1 MSPVRKRISVFVVLF
16 LGLAGLGLTSAIALD
31 ERVIDIVSVNWA
43 GSPLLSTS
51 VDQLAVVVNTQ
62 VNASWKTFT
71 TLVGDTQDR
80 TISFVSGKVL
90 SAPISLN
97 TKMACSGSAAA
108 NFISLVRDE
117 AYKRLGISDYSK
129 RYLIITAPKAGC
141 VWSGRTPLG
150 TPASRSGTLVLH
162 DSGDAFV
169 IVHELGHTFGLG
181 HTNFLRCD
189 DGKKDGAWGD
199 VCKAVE
205 YGGSIDVM
213 GNVSTDSPLNT
224 YHQWRL
230 GLLDSTQ
237 VKQVWQSETV
247 NLVPSDFAQ
256 GLRALYI
263 RDGNAAYW
271 IEYRRSLNGVGYKP
285 GLVIFRIDP
294 PPIASVVSPNPEDV
308 AASEFDEGLGT
319 DVWML
324 NLDSYH
330 YSTSRSQ
337 GGSMTALTA
346 TTYSG
351 KFSFSASATEGGAMV
366 SVQSKPD
373 TTPPPVPPV
382 IPFAD
387 WRFPSIE
394 ITKAGYADG
403 ETAIASFQA
412 LIDGHVEDLPKTT
425 TYNWRPTYLNP
436 FTPPIVVHARDL
448 PEGVYSFALRAIDV
462 AGNKSDWSPAM
473 KVAIDRGR
481 PTVTNGFNVVAVSGD
496 QISLAWSGAQD
507 AGSGLCLTNL
517 VNSDGVILQSSAAK
531 AAPIIKVIDG
541 KALNVSAQLFDC
553 IGNGITGDLSVTNL
567 LTPAEKS
574 SRTGNWSSAGPN
586 YGTGAL
592 KCSGKCTASFSVQ
605 ARFDVLVGTGATT
618 VSVGAKT
625 LASIGDSKIS
635 KLRIGANID
644 SGLGRKTVRV
654 SGNNFVLVGLA
665 SVKASFTNTK
675 DLDRQPAVIDS
686 SLKDAKQVALSK
698 FGFNANDFSQEW
710 TVLPIDGGTTLIDPS
725 LDLCNGVYPSER
737 NRIERRQV
745 IATKIESPYSF
756 LSTEVVRYSSA
767 AAAQAAQRE
776 LVSVLTKCQIEKG
789 FKDALGGQTPYL
801 FSEIK
806 TLPQGLVSENSRA
819 FIRAQI
825 GAGNQ
830 ARQLFGIYQF
840 NGEFLTGLYVMKASE
855 TAFSD
860 TQIST
865 WLQMALNLAN
875 RLRVNAS

>member
-1 MSPVRKRISVFVVLF
+1 MRKRISVFVVLF
-16 LGLAGLGLTSAIALD
+16 FGLAGVGLTPAIALD

-43 GSPLLSTS
+43 GSPLLTTS
-51 VDQLAVVVNTQ
+51 VDQIAVVVNTQ

-80 TISFVSGKVL
+80 AISFVSGKVL

-117 AYKRLGISDYSK
+117 AYKRLGISDYSQ

-150 TPASRSGTLVLH
+150 TPTSRSGTLVLH

-237 VKQVWQSETV
+237 VKQVWQSERV

-263 RDGNAAYW
+263 RDGSAAYW
-271 IEYRRSLNGVGYKP
+271 VEYRRSLNGVGYKP

-308 AASEFDEGLGT
+308 AASEFGEGLGT

-330 YSTSRSQ
+330 YSSSRSQ

-351 KFSFSASATEGGAMV
+351 KFSFSAIATESGATV

-394 ITKAGYADG
+394 ITKAGYGDG

-412 LIDGHVEDLPKTT
+412 LIDGHIEELPKTIAE
-425 TYNWRPTYLNP
+425 NWRPTYLNP

-473 KVAIDRGR
+473 RVTIDRGR
-481 PTVTNGFNVVAVSGD
+481 PTVTNGFNVVAINGE

-507 AGSGLCLTNL
+507 VGSGLCLTNL
-517 VNSDGVILQSSAAK
+517 VNSDGVILQSSTAK
-531 AAPIIKVIDG
+531 AAPIIKVTNSI
-541 KALNVSAQLFDC
+541 ALNVNAQLFDC

-574 SRTGNWSSAGPN
+574 SRTGNWSSAGAT
-586 YGTGAL
+586 YETGAL

-605 ARFDVLVGTGATT
+605 GRFDVLVGTGAMTI
-618 VSVGAKT
+618 SMGAKT
-625 LASIGDSKIS
+625 LASISDSKFA

-644 SGLGRKTVRV
+644 SGLGRRTVRV
-654 SGNNFVLVGLA
+654 SGNNFVLIGLA

-675 DLDRQPAVIDS
+675 DFDRQPAVIDS
-686 SLKDAKQVALSK
+686 SLKDVKQVALSK

-737 NRIERRQV
+737 NRFERRQV
-745 IATKIESPYSF
+745 IATKIDSPYSF
-756 LSTEVVRYSSA
+756 LSTEVVRYSSK

-776 LVSVLTKCQIEKG
+776 LVSVLAKCQIEKG
-789 FKDALGGQTPYL
+789 FKGALGEQTPYV

-806 TLPQGLVSENSRA
+806 NLPQGLVSENSRVL
-819 FIRAQI
+819 IRAQI

-860 TQIST
+860 AQIST
-865 WLQMALNLAN
+865 WLLMALNLAN
-875 RLRVNAS
+875 RLRENAS

>member
-1 MSPVRKRISVFVVLF
+1 MRKRISVFVVLF
-16 LGLAGLGLTSAIALD
+16 FGLAEVGLTPAIALD

-43 GSPLLSTS
+43 GSPPLATS

-62 VNASWKTFT
+62 VNLSWKTFT
-71 TLVGDTQDR
+71 TLVGATQDR
-80 TISFVSGKVL
+80 AISFVSGKVL

-97 TKMACSGSAAA
+97 TKMACSGSAAGS
-108 NFISLVRDE
+108 FMSLVRDE
-117 AYKRLGISDYSK
+117 AYKRLGISDYSQ
-129 RYLIITAPKAGC
+129 RYLIITAPNAGC
-141 VWSGRTPLG
+141 IWSGRTPLG
-150 TPASRSGTLVLH
+150 TPTSRSGTLVLH
-162 DSGDAFV
+162 DTVDAFV

-237 VKQVWQSETV
+237 VKQVWQSETI

-271 IEYRRSLNGVGYKP
+271 VEYRRSLNGVGYKP

-308 AASEFDEGLGT
+308 AANEFGEGLGT

-330 YSTSRSQ
+330 YSSSRSQ
-337 GGSMTALTA
+337 GGSMTSLTA

-351 KFSFSASATEGGAMV
+351 NFSFSASATEVGATV

-373 TTPPPVPPV
+373 TTPPPIPPV

-387 WRFPSIE
+387 WRFPNIE
-394 ITKAGYADG
+394 ITKSGYADG

-412 LIDGHVEDLPKTT
+412 LINGHVEDLPKTT
-425 TYNWRPTYLNP
+425 TDNWRPTYLNP
-436 FTPPIVVHARDL
+436 FSAPIVVHARDL

-473 KVAIDRGR
+473 KVTIDRGR
-481 PTVTNGFNVVAVSGD
+481 PTVTNGFNVVAINGD

-507 AGSGLCLTNL
+507 VGSGLCLTNL
-517 VNSDGVILQSSAAK
+517 VNSDGVILQSSTVK
-531 AAPIIKVIDG
+531 AAPIIKVTDG
-541 KALNVSAQLFDC
+541 IALNVNAQVFDC

-567 LTPAEKS
+567 LTSADKS
-574 SRTGNWSSAGPN
+574 SRTGNWIAAAPT

-592 KCSGKCTASFSVQ
+592 KCNGKCTASFSVQ
-605 ARFDVLVGTGATT
+605 GRFDVLVGSGATR

-625 LASIGDSKIS
+625 LAMIGDSKIA

-644 SGLGRKTVRV
+644 SDMGRKTVRV

-675 DLDRQPAVIDS
+675 NIDRQPAVIDP
-686 SLKDAKQVALSK
+686 SLKDARQVALSK

-710 TVLPIDGGTTLIDPS
+710 TVLPIDGGTTLNDPS
-725 LDLCNGVYPSER
+725 LDLCNGVYLSER

-745 IATKIESPYSF
+745 TATKIESPYSF

-776 LVSVLTKCQIEKG
+776 LVAVLANCQIEKG
-789 FKDALGGQTPYL
+789 FKDALGGQTPYV

-806 TLPQGLVSENSRA
+806 NLPQGLVSENSRA
-819 FIRAQI
+819 LVRAQI
-825 GAGNQ
+825 GIGSR

-860 TQIST
+860 AQIST
-865 WLQMALNLAN
+865 WLLMALNLAN
-875 RLRVNAS
+875 RLRGNAS